1 MSLEIIKKGML
12 DTLQDGGRFGYQH
25 LGITTNGPMDQFSSQ
40 LANALVGNE
49 LSEGVMEICFPAAHV
64 RFLSAAIVAI
74 TGADFEATIHG
85 QRIPLNTPIAVS
97 SGTELRF
104 KNNRGGRFGYLA
116 VRNGF
121 QIEKWLGS
129 ASTNLKAKVG
139 GLGRALVKGDR
150 LDFKQEF
157 VVDETSIFPWS
168 FPLQKNDSVI
178 RCIEGNEFDW
188 LTKLSQ
194 QQFYKQSFAIS
205 STSDRMAYRLEGA
218 ALKQATKKELLS
230 TVAHFGTIQLL
241 PNGQLVCLMA
251 DHQTTGGYPRIA
263 QVIAADLPTLA
274 QQRPNDAISFQ
285 PVSLEDAEDLLLEQ
299 HTLLKQIQYSCR
311 FKFRE
316 T

>member
-49 LSEGVMEICFPAAHV
+49 LSEGVMEICFPAAHL

-104 KNNRGGRFGYLA
+104 KKNRYGRFGYMA

-150 LDFKQEF
+150 LDFKQECT
-157 VVDETSIFPWS
+157 VDETSIFPWS
-168 FPLQKNDSVI
+168 FPLQKNGSTIHCLDGS
-178 RCIEGNEFDW
+178 EFDW
-188 LTKLSQ
+188 LTKSSQ

-285 PVSLEDAEDLLLEQ
+285 PVSLEDAEDLLLAQ

>member
-1 MSLEIIKKGML
+1 
-12 DTLQDGGRFGYQH
+12 
-25 LGITTNGPMDQFSSQ
+25 
-40 LANALVGNE
+40 
-49 LSEGVMEICFPAAHV
+49 MEICFPAAHL

-104 KNNRGGRFGYLA
+104 KKNRYGRFGYLA

-150 LDFKQEF
+150 LDFKQECT
-157 VVDETSIFPWS
+157 VDETSIFPWS

-178 RCIEGNEFDW
+178 RCVEGNEFDW

-285 PVSLEDAEDLLLEQ
+285 PVSLEDAEDLLLAQ